1 MLGFENFETCIRIP
15 KVTLLVFCVRCGT
28 LNSNQAKECEYV
40 MEFPLI
46 HFNIQSY
53 ETFSDTLATFA
64 RTYLG
69 AHVHLDTH
77 LWPVVIF

>member
-28 LNSNQAKECEYV
+28 LNSNQSKECECV

-53 ETFSDTLATFA
+53 ETFRDTLDTAV
-64 RTYLG
+64 LL
-69 AHVHLDTH
+69 HVHIHLDTH
-77 LWPVVIF
+77 L